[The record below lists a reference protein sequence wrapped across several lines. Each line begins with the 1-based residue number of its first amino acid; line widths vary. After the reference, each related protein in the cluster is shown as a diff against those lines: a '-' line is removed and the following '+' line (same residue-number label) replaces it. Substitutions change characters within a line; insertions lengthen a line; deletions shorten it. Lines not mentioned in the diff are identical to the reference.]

1 MKYCQ
6 TCGAELHDLAEICP
20 KCGVRCAVM
29 QPTNEPVQENKA
41 IKGKGLGIVLGFFL
55 GLIGA
60 IICQFAGDEDAKKG
74 GWIGFAIT
82 FAITIIYVVVSV
94 ILIVSSAGSYY

>member
-6 TCGAELHDLAEICP
+6 TCGAELNDLAEICP

-29 QPTNEPVQENKA
+29 QPVQENKA
-41 IKGKGLGIVLGFFL
+41 IKGKGLGVVLGFFL

-60 IICQFAGDEDAKKG
+60 ILCQFAGDEDAKKG

-82 FAITIIYVVVSV
+82 CGITVAYIVFIIILAISTGI
-94 ILIVSSAGSYY
+94 

>member
-6 TCGAELHDLAEICP
+6 TCGAELHDSAEICP

-29 QPTNEPVQENKA
+29 KPVAPVQDNKA
-41 IKGKGLGIVLGFFL
+41 IKGKGLGVVLGFFL

-60 IICQFAGDEDAKKG
+60 LICQFAGDDDAKKG

-82 FAITIIYVVVSV
+82 CGLTVAFIVFVV
-94 ILIVSSAGSYY
+94 LLALSSGLY